1 MNGLNYKQLL
11 YFWRAARDGGVQRAS
26 ETLHVTPQAVSGQ
39 IRALEQY
46 LGATLFSRQGRG
58 LELTETGRQVAD
70 AADQIFALGQQLEE
84 SIRRMAL
91 PSGELRVGIGDMVP
105 KPMAFHLLRPATE
118 LQPQPRL
125 VCREGPLNELLGDLA
140 VHALDLVIADRPL
153 PNGISLRGFS
163 HLLGQ
168 FPLAFFGTESCRAQY
183 PGPFPACLD
192 GAPILLPG
200 SNSAIRPALRAWFT
214 RHGIQPRIVG
224 EFDDGALLTA
234 FGREGMGF
242 FPAAAVL
249 ESRML
254 SQYGARCIGQTDE
267 ISEQVY
273 AITVE
278 RSLERLPALAAVLG
292 ASRPIGAAA

>member
-11 YFWRAARDGGVQRAS
+11 YFWRTARDGGVQRAS
-26 ETLHVTPQAVSGQ
+26 DSLHVTPQAISGQ
-39 IRALEQY
+39 IRALETY
-46 LGATLFSRQGRG
+46 LGAALFARQGRG
-58 LELTETGRQVAD
+58 LELTEAGRQVAD
-70 AADQIFALGQQLEE
+70 MADQIFALGQQLED
-84 SIRRMAL
+84 SIRRTVL
-91 PSGELRVGIGDMVP
+91 PAAELRVGIGDMVP

-140 VHALDLVIADRPL
+140 VHALDLVIADRPI
-153 PNGISLRGFS
+153 PNGMSLRGFS

-168 FPLAFFGTESCRAQY
+168 FPLAFFGTDDCRARH
-183 PGPFPACLD
+183 PGPFPGCLD

-200 SNSAIRPALRAWFT
+200 ADSAIRPALRAWFT

-254 SQYGARCIGQTDE
+254 SQYGARCIGQTEE

-278 RSLERLPALAAVLG
+278 RSVERLPALAAVLG
-292 ASRPIGAAA
+292 ASRPISEAG